1 MSRFGE
7 VTQKTRLPCKPT
19 GIRSE
24 DFTKHFELQT
34 GAKAALRRDQSERGN
49 NKAPSFPPRWCRSFF
64 HLMAQKTA
72 HDAPHRVNFTRAG
85 GEQRDAP
92 EKKREKKQREE
103 FPVALKTSRRE
114 FQTGGGSFGV
124 L

>member
-1 MSRFGE
+1 MGGGGGWKIYKKYGTTLPMSRLGE

-49 NKAPSFPPRWCRSFF
+49 NKAPSFPPR
-64 HLMAQKTA
+64 
-72 HDAPHRVNFTRAG
+72 
-85 GEQRDAP
+85 
-92 EKKREKKQREE
+92 
-103 FPVALKTSRRE
+103 
-114 FQTGGGSFGV
+114 
-124 L
+124 